1 MWKWKNIDYIMYTKV
16 INVRK
21 KWIKLLHAF
30 VLGKEKLGKRKTKI
44 KKCTPTL

>member
-1 MWKWKNIDYIMYTKV
+1 MYTKV

-21 KWIKLLHAF
+21 IWIKLLHAF
-30 VLGKEKLGKRKTKI
+30 VLGKEKLGKKTKI